1 MLNSFEVRNP
11 FLDYRIIELLSKMPI
26 KYKLAHGRTKV
37 LLRHVFDNKFPQKVF
52 EQRKMGFSAPIKDWI
67 LNSLKNDILTSVN
80 VSIVKDSLDMNNFN
94 LLFDKMKKSPFQH
107 SIYTEIVWR
116 IYMLSIFVNKWS
128 IKNLY

>member
-1 MLNSFEVRNP
+1 
-11 FLDYRIIELLSKMPI
+11 MPI